1 MTKHTYD
8 TTKLTDDTN
17 PFKAAE
23 MKAEGEDLLKD
34 FIVLRA
40 WRLSMVSCSLWRA
53 AESAG

>member
-8 TTKLTDDTN
+8 TTKLMDDTN

-23 MKAEGEDLLKD
+23 MKAEEEDLLKD

>member
-40 WRLSMVSCSLWRA
+40 WRLSMVSCSPLCV

>member
-23 MKAEGEDLLKD
+23 MKAEGDLLKD

-40 WRLSMVSCSLWRA
+40 WRLSMVSCSPLCV